1 MSDSPTMNFGPK
13 PDPLLDPTALAEA
26 GAEKSAELRAGATS
40 EPEHPFIRFDIG
52 GEHYAVPLD
61 NVTKIERVPTI
72 VPVPRTPE
80 FVKGIAS
87 LRGEIVTVVDLCA
100 VLGVATPEQ
109 TPHGL
114 LVLQDGTR
122 RVGILSD
129 GLPDYFRAQ
138 ISTLTPAP

>member
-1 MSDSPTMNFGPK
+1 
-13 PDPLLDPTALAEA
+13 
-26 GAEKSAELRAGATS
+26 
-40 EPEHPFIRFDIG
+40 FIRFDIG

-61 NVTKIERVPTI
+61 NVTKIGRVPTI

-138 ISTLTPAP
+138 ISTLTPAPSGRSSDALVAHAIEREQGIVAVLDVRKLMDVL